1 MNIIMLTLL
10 CLPSV
15 VLCVVWWYAGHRIEI
30 YHSPYVIIMIML
42 VLLGLLAIGARFAI
56 DMLPR

>member
-1 MNIIMLTLL
+1 V
-10 CLPSV
+10 CD
-15 VLCVVWWYAGHRIEI
+15 CVGHRIEI